1 MKKTAIIIIAILTL
15 TACEIFEI
23 GSKQKPVIILDQTT
37 PVGTV
42 MLFKIKL
49 DSNKI
54 SDAAAVM
61 RKNSGE
67 PYLAIEKVE
76 LFEDLKRLGRIIAGR
91 KITRHYTDTLTA
103 DFRVVNMEFD
113 YIRNYKFN
121 TRLIGDKW
129 YVTGYK
135 QF

>member
-1 MKKTAIIIIAILTL
+1 MKKIVIIITAVLLL
-15 TACEIFEI
+15 TACEVFEI

-37 PVGTV
+37 PTGTV

-54 SDAAAVM
+54 SDAAALM
-61 RKNSGE
+61 LKNSGE

-91 KITRHYTDTLTA
+91 KITRHYTDTLAA

-121 TRLIGDKW
+121 TKLINDKW
-129 YVTGYK
+129 FITGYK
-135 QF
+135 KF